1 MNRAIIILSLI
12 LINCNIFAQ
21 DFQKQM
27 TTGKE
32 YSRKGLFEKAIA
44 SYKKAEKAA
53 TRKYEKNIVYQAL
66 ADNYNRI
73 SDYNH
78 AMDYYLKLN
87 TIYNGENQKRT
98 LLNLS
103 DLWLLTGQYQ
113 KIIDN
118 LSNMSNCPDETKRL
132 ANLSSAY
139 CRLNR
144 ENDALSVLDNVLK
157 DRNSRYYKIAL
168 HNKGYILWQIKRYE
182 AAEKCL
188 DSAVALYADDDERK
202 YICQGNLAIV
212 KSELKKHVEAEN
224 LIKHVLDW
232 QKKNI
237 GETHLDYIISL
248 RKKAEILYAAGNTID
263 ATIECKNFFSLE
275 RNYMCKYFPYMTEN
289 ERLCFWHGQKKFI
302 DECYTLGAFDKEFL
316 FDVAVFSKSVLT
328 QANNNF
334 NELAQKDKKLS
345 ARYDS
350 LLELKTK
357 MLSASLAER
366 TDLENKVRLLEKE
379 LMNQMPDLSKF
390 VSNLNIS
397 DRYINKILE
406 PNNVAIEFVYYNW
419 KDTMQ
424 YAALLKF
431 PDGSVKHV
439 SLFTKEEI
447 ENYPVKA
454 GKLRTLKECI
464 NHTNSNKTLLQQSKI
479 KIYSDTAISNFVW
492 KNITKEIPQNA
503 EVFFSADGILHN
515 LAIEYICFQRPDLK
529 IHRLSSMRSLLEKN
543 QNQSD
548 LSSVLLIGDINY
560 DDATRAVQNTDTVPD
575 RSGSKIL
582 GVEWQKLANSIKE
595 LNAAKNIFKL
605 SFKQMLMKNAAT
617 EEVVKK
623 MLPRYNTIIISTHGY
638 SKSTLEIKDANKF
651 QDNIAID
658 SAMSMCGIVLSG
670 ANILSNQ
677 DSTFQYY
684 EDGLLTGL
692 EFSRLD
698 LSNVDLVV
706 FSACETNLGALTA
719 DGAFNLPRGLKKAGV
734 NSIIATLWEVDD
746 KLTKEFMTM
755 FFKQLKLGK
764 TKYEALTAAQNHIK
778 RLPTQNNP
786 YYWAPFVLIDG
797 LN

>member
-1 MNRAIIILSLI
+1 MNRAILILSLI

-27 TTGKE
+27 SIGNE
-32 YSRKGLFEKAIA
+32 CSRKGLFEKAIS

-53 TRKYEKNIVYQAL
+53 TRKYEKNIVYQAI

-87 TIYNGENQKRT
+87 AIYNGENQKRV

-118 LSNMSNCPDETKRL
+118 LSNMTDCPDEIKRL
-132 ANLSSAY
+132 TNLSSAY
-139 CRLNR
+139 CRLNK
-144 ENDALSVLDNVLK
+144 EDEALTFLDNILK
-157 DRNSRYYKIAL
+157 DKNSRYYKIAL
-168 HNKGYILWQIKRYE
+168 HNKGYILGQIKKYQD
-182 AAEKCL
+182 AEKCL
-188 DSAVALYADDDERK
+188 DSAVSLYADDDERK
-202 YICQGNLAIV
+202 YICQANLAIV
-212 KSELKKHVEAEN
+212 KSELKKHVEAEK
-224 LIKHVLDW
+224 LIKQTLDW
-232 QKKNI
+232 QENHI
-237 GETHLDYIISL
+237 GKMHLDYIISL
-248 RKKAEILYAAGNTID
+248 RKKAEILYSAD
-263 ATIECKNFFSLE
+263 KRMEATIETKKFFSIIKD
-275 RNYMCKYFPYMTEN
+275 YICKHFAYMTEN

-302 DECYTLGAFDKEFL
+302 DECYTLGSFDKEFL

-328 QANNNF
+328 QVNKNF

-345 ARYDS
+345 MQYDS
-350 LLELKTK
+350 LLEMKTK
-357 MLSASLAER
+357 MLNASLEER
-366 TDLENKVRLLEKE
+366 RELENNARILEKE
-379 LMNQMPDLSKF
+379 LMDRMPDLSKF
-390 VSNLNIS
+390 VSDLNIS

-419 KDTMQ
+419 KDTMR
-424 YAALLKF
+424 YTALLKF
-431 PDGSVKHV
+431 PNGKVKNV

-447 ENYPVKA
+447 EDYPMNV
-454 GKLRTLKECI
+454 GKLHTLKECI
-464 NHTNSNKTLLQQSKI
+464 NFTKKPRTLLEKAKTQ
-479 KIYSDTAISNFVW
+479 IYNDTAISNLVW
-492 KNITKEIPQNA
+492 KNIIKEIPQNA
-503 EVFFSADGILHN
+503 EVYFSADGILHN
-515 LAIEYICFQRPDLK
+515 LAIEYMCFQRPDLRF
-529 IHRLSSMRSLLEKN
+529 HRLSSMRSLLEKDKN
-543 QNQSD
+543 HSD

-560 DDATRAVQNTDTVPD
+560 DDATMAVQNTDTLPD

-582 GVEWQKLANSIKE
+582 GLEWQKLENSIKE
-595 LNAAKNIFKL
+595 LQQAKNIFKL
-605 SFKQMLMKNAAT
+605 RFKQMLMKNAAT

-623 MLPRYNTIIISTHGY
+623 MLPRYNTIIFSTHGY
-638 SKSTLEIKDANKF
+638 SKSSLEINDANKF

-658 SAMSMCGIVLSG
+658 SAMTMCGIVLSG
-670 ANILSNQ
+670 ANVLSNQ
-677 DSTFQYY
+677 DSSFQYF

-734 NSIIATLWEVDD
+734 NSIVATLWEVDD
-746 KLTKEFMTM
+746 KLTKEFMTK

-764 TKYEALTAAQNHIK
+764 SKYDALIAAQKHIK
-778 RLPTQNNP
+778 RLPSQNSP
-786 YYWAPFVLIDG
+786 YFWAPFVLIDG